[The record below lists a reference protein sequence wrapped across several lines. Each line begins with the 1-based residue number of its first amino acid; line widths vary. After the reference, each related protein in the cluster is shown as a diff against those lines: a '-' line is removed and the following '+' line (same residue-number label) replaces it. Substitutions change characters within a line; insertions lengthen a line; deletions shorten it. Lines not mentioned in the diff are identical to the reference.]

1 MCIRDRSKLFQD
13 PDRPGMGAFVMRLGN
28 IMASDVK
35 DAETMS
41 GKNMILA
48 VSWAARSRRMKLLNK
63 KIGDFGWDER
73 FSIWHIMTGPL
84 PWAMVTTNGSV
95 SKSGTSGDSAV
106 TTPLVYMARHGLS
119 LQEEA
124 AALNVQQAVVM
135 HHAISSQGQLSQ
147 NGDPNQIVHEYRL
160 LSTNAFYP
168 GMRALRYALIAL
180 TWKLQKCAQQVL
192 DNLEELVSHGGGFG
206 ASSKISG
213 ASRQPADVQ

>member
-1 MCIRDRSKLFQD
+1 
-13 PDRPGMGAFVMRLGN
+13 MGAFVMRLGN

-63 KIGDFGWDER
+63 KIRELGWDER
-73 FSIWHIMTGPL
+73 FSIWHIMTGSL

-106 TTPLVYMARHGLS
+106 TTPLVYMARHRLS

-135 HHAISSQGQLSQ
+135 HHAISSQGQLIQ
-147 NGDPNQIVHEYRL
+147 NGDPNQVVHEYRL
-160 LSTNAFYP
+160 LSTKAFYP
-168 GMRALRYALIAL
+168 GMRALRDALIAL
-180 TWKLQKCAQQVL
+180 TWKLQRCAQHVL
-192 DNLEELVSHGGGFG
+192 DNLKELVSQGGFWSQLEDIG
-206 ASSKISG
+206 SSLST
-213 ASRQPADVQ
+213 S